1 MNNIEKI
8 SNEPTPV
15 AAMTSS
21 QGTPSSNTPIL
32 PGFNDDDLDSL
43 DDNETTT
50 QCGACRCADASCDG
64 CGVLQTIFACCVAA
78 PLALFACCSC

>member
-50 QCGACRCADASCDG
+50 QCGACTQVAM
-64 CGVLQTIFACCVAA
+64 GVAYYKPFSPVV
-78 PLALFACCSC
+78 